1 LIIFSTSRV
10 FLRDFVEL
18 SCPMHKDSGLI
29 GSLTGKL
36 DRYYHHHHSLST
48 IWRGELMVMFP
59 VLRIAIIL
67 VMASTFVTA
76 GLLPLASPILIQ
88 SAEATTAV
96 QNCQIGLFGY
106 PATIVATNNDDV
118 IRGTEGND
126 VIVGLNGD

>member
-10 FLRDFVEL
+10 FLRDLVEL

-29 GSLTGKL
+29 GSLTGEL
-36 DRYYHHHHSLST
+36 DRYYHHHLSLNDKG
-48 IWRGELMVMFP
+48 GELMVMFP
-59 VLRIAIIL
+59 VLRRAIIL

-76 GLLPLASPILIQ
+76 GLLLPLASPILIQ

-106 PATIVATNNDDV
+106 PATIVGTNNDGV